1 MTTVNTP
8 TTPAKG
14 TPAVSTITR
23 RTVGMD
29 LCAPFGVYLDG
40 IEIGKYA
47 TEIEAQ
53 RHYDRLTLKPAD
65 IIQEEAERH
74 QRAAKRAA
82 ATRKAR
88 RAAKAVAA

>member
-1 MTTVNTP
+1 MP
-8 TTPAKG
+8 KSSPATPALG
-14 TPAVSTITR
+14 TIDVSTITR

-53 RHYDRLTLKPAD
+53 RHYDRLRLKPVD
-65 IIQEEAERH
+65 TIQEEAERH
-74 QRAAKRAA
+74 QRVAKRAQA
-82 ATRKAR
+82 ARKAKR
-88 RAAKAVAA
+88 EARGVAA